1 MLRQYIPIQLVASDC
16 SIWPSSRKRLAAV
29 EDADVVQ
36 TEKAALKDVSSLG
49 ILAIHPPGEIQ
60 QQFLKNP
67 LKKFAVGLGRGA
79 FFRLC
84 KRAMPPMRAP
94 AG

>member
-1 MLRQYIPIQLVASDC
+1 MPASG
-16 SIWPSSRKRLAAV
+16 KRLAAV

-67 LKKFAVGLGRGA
+67 LKKFAVGLA
-79 FFRLC
+79 AALFF
-84 KRAMPPMRAP
+84 
-94 AG
+94 